1 MSDYTGKE
9 LGMDR
14 KITRRDFMDGV
25 ALGVGAL
32 AAGSVLGSSG
42 ASAASAASAA
52 PPLGSARRA
61 GAYPPGE
68 DGMRGQ
74 NQVDNFG
81 HQLRAGTFWD
91 HAGEPEQTGETYDL
105 VVVGG
110 GISGLSAARFFQQQV
125 GRKARILVLEA
136 LDDIGGHA
144 RRNDFSTTHRQLIG
158 YGGSQSLEA
167 PSSFAPV
174 AKRLIHDI
182 GIEPK
187 RFEKYFD
194 KEFEA
199 RHHLGSGVFLDKESW
214 GADFFGRWHGTPN
227 YKSVLA
233 GSPLS
238 AATRAKIEEIY
249 HGKVDYLAGMS
260 RAEKKDRLDQITY
273 LDFLRDHAGADAD
286 TLKFLQTVSN
296 GNWGYGIDAIGGLDA
311 WVEPFP
317 GFKGVFK
324 PYWDDEPDPRVAPTS
339 HKLWYAEDEYIYHF
353 PEGNAGVV
361 YSLVRKLIPDALPG
375 TGMAT
380 IPTSRIRYG
389 RLDRSENRV
398 RIRLNAPAVRVQHVG
413 NPESATEVE
422 VTYLFGGALQVVR
435 AANVVMACQ
444 NSVIPYL
451 TEELGDDQ
459 RQALLDSRR
468 LALCYTNVE
477 IRNWKAL
484 KKAEVAHVRYPTAY
498 WQSIGLDFPVSMG
511 KYHFPDKPKQ
521 RALLHVMSAFCKPGS
536 GEHPQDQA
544 AYGRRQL
551 ASTTFEE
558 MELALR
564 DQLARTLGPFG
575 FDPAEDICSITVNR
589 WAHAYA
595 YEYARPWDQFWP
607 EGPLPNHV
615 ARRRWGRV
623 AIANTDS
630 APRAYVDA
638 AIGMAARAV
647 AELTGA
653 PIPGVADGVDGID
666 PYGVA
671 PGEG

>member
-1 MSDYTGKE
+1 MGDSDND
-9 LGMDR
+9 LGMGR

-25 ALGVGAL
+25 ALSVGAV
-32 AAGSVLGSSG
+32 AAGSVLGAAGASPAG
-42 ASAASAASAA
+42 ASAA
-52 PPLGSARRA
+52 RR
-61 GAYPPGE
+61 GVYPPGL
-68 DGMRGQ
+68 DGLRGQ
-74 NQVDNFG
+74 GSVNNFG
-81 HQLRAGTFWD
+81 HQLRNGTFWD
-91 HAGEPEQTGETYDL
+91 GAGEPQQTGESYDL
-105 VVVGG
+105 VVVGS
-110 GISGLSAARFFQQQV
+110 GISGLAAARIFQQQV

-136 LDDIGGHA
+136 LDDVGGHA

-174 AKRLIHDI
+174 AKRLIDDI
-182 GIEPK
+182 GIEPQ

-194 KEFEA
+194 TSFRS
-199 RHHLGSGVFLDKESW
+199 RHHLGDSVFLDKESW
-214 GADFFGRWHGTPN
+214 GTDFFARWHGTPN
-227 YKSVLA
+227 YRKVLA
-233 GSPLS
+233 GSTLS

-249 HGKVDYLAGMS
+249 HGKVDYLAGLT

-296 GNWGYGIDAIGGLDA
+296 GNWGYGIDAVGGLDA

-317 GFKGVFK
+317 GFGGVFR
-324 PYWDDEPDPRVAPTS
+324 PYWDDHPDPRMAPTA
-339 HKLWYAEDEYIYHF
+339 HKLWYAEDDYIYHF

-361 YSLVRKLIPDALPG
+361 YSLVRRLIPDALPG
-375 TGMAT
+375 TGMKT
-380 IPTSRIRYG
+380 IPTTRIRYG
-389 RLDRSENRV
+389 RLDRAGSRV
-398 RIRLNAPAVRVQHVG
+398 RIRLNAPAVRVKHVG
-413 NPESATEVE
+413 DPADATEVE
-422 VTYLFGGALQVVR
+422 VTYLSGDTLQVVR

-444 NSVIPYL
+444 NSLIPYL
-451 TEELGDDQ
+451 TDELGDPQ
-459 RQALLDSRR
+459 REALLDSRR

-477 IRNWKAL
+477 VRNWKAL
-484 KKAEVAHVRYPTAY
+484 KKAEVSHIRYPTAY
-498 WQSIGLDFPVSMG
+498 WQSIGLDYPVSMG
-511 KYHFPDKPKQ
+511 TYHFPDRPRQ

-551 ASTTFEE
+551 ASTSFEE

-564 DQLARTLGPFG
+564 DQLARALGPFG
-575 FDPAEDICSITVNR
+575 FDPAEDILSITVNR

-607 EGPLPNHV
+607 RGPLPNHV

-647 AELTGA
+647 AELTGSKV
-653 PIPGVADGVDGID
+653 PGVANGVDGID
-666 PYGVA
+666 PAGLG
-671 PGEG
+671 PG

>member
-1 MSDYTGKE
+1 MSDSTRNE

-25 ALGVGAL
+25 ALGVGAV
-32 AAGSVLGSSG
+32 AAGSLLGAAG
-42 ASAASAASAA
+42 SAPAQAA
-52 PPLGSARRA
+52 PASPGAVGRR
-61 GAYPPGE
+61 GGVYPPGR

-74 NQVDNFG
+74 NQLDNFG

-91 HAGEPEQTGETYDL
+91 NAGEPQATGETYDL

-110 GISGLSAARFFQQQV
+110 GISGLAAARIFQQQA

-136 LDDIGGHA
+136 LDDVGGHA

-158 YGGSQSLEA
+158 YGGSQSLDA

-174 AKRLIHDI
+174 AKKLLDDI
-182 GIEPK
+182 GIEPA

-194 KEFEA
+194 KDFED

-214 GADFFGRWHGTPN
+214 GADFLGRWHGTPN
-227 YKSVLA
+227 YRKVLA
-233 GSPLS
+233 GSPVE

-249 HGKVDYLAGMS
+249 NGKVDYLAGLT
-260 RAEKKDRLDQITY
+260 RAQKKNKLDRITY
-273 LDFLRDHAGADAD
+273 LEFLRDHAGADAG
-286 TLKFLQTVSN
+286 TLKYLQTVSN

-317 GFKGVFK
+317 GFRGTFQ
-324 PYWDDEPDPRVAPTS
+324 PYWDDKPDPRMAPTA

-361 YSLVRKLIPDALPG
+361 YSLVRKLLPEALPG
-375 TGMAT
+375 KGMQT
-380 IPTSRIRYG
+380 ITTNRIRYG
-389 RLDRSENRV
+389 RLDQPGNRV
-398 RIRLNAPAVRVQHVG
+398 RIRLNAPAVRIKHVG
-413 NPESATEVE
+413 DPGTATKVD
-422 VTYLFGGALQVVR
+422 VTYLEKGKLRVVR

-444 NSVIPYL
+444 NSLIPYL
-451 TEELGDDQ
+451 TDELGDAQ
-459 RQALLDSRR
+459 REALFDSRR
-468 LALCYTNVE
+468 LALCYTTVE
-477 IRNWKAL
+477 VRNWKAF

-511 KYHFPDKPKQ
+511 RYQFPDKPKD
-521 RALLHVMSAFCKPGS
+521 RALLHVTSSFCKPGS

-551 ASTTFEE
+551 AGTTFDE
-558 MELALR
+558 MEFRLR
-564 DQLARTLGPFG
+564 DQLARTLGRFG
-575 FDPAEDICSITVNR
+575 FDPADDILSITVNR
-589 WAHAYA
+589 WAHGYA
-595 YEYARPWDQFWP
+595 YEYARPWDKFWP
-607 EGPLPNHV
+607 AGPLPSHV
-615 ARRRWGRV
+615 ARQRWGRV

-653 PIPGVADGVDGID
+653 KLPKVANGVDGID
-666 PYGVA
+666 PRKLGS
-671 PGEG
+671 GGH